1 MDPRSTRNYGGRKK
15 SLTNFILLVLEKAV
29 DETLAFNGFINHP
42 GPNGLGWDYP
52 VKKSSLSAALKRLR
66 EKGLVDFID
75 DEELIIRL
83 TDSGR
88 EQAVLASLQQ
98 EDREWDGRWRVVIF
112 DIPEKRRGA
121 RDVLRYRLKQW
132 GFTPWQRSVWVSR
145 KNCTKPLRDYIKQI
159 GIGDWVMV
167 LESDNIG

>member
-1 MDPRSTRNYGGRKK
+1 MEVRNYGGRKN
-15 SLTNFILLVLEKAV
+15 SMTNIILLALERAV
-29 DETLAFNGFINHP
+29 DGSVRLADFGYHSYKYTYGIPELN
-42 GPNGLGWDYP
+42 
-52 VKKSSLSAALKRLR
+52 KTKLSQALKRLR

-75 DEELIIRL
+75 EEELVIRL

-88 EQAVLASLQQ
+88 EKAVIASLQQ
-98 EDREWDGRWRVVIF
+98 EDRKWDGRWRVVIF
-112 DIPEKRRGA
+112 DIPEKRRAA

-132 GFTPWQRSVWVSR
+132 GFTPWQKSVWVSR
-145 KNCTKPLRDYIKQI
+145 KNCTKPLRNYIKQI